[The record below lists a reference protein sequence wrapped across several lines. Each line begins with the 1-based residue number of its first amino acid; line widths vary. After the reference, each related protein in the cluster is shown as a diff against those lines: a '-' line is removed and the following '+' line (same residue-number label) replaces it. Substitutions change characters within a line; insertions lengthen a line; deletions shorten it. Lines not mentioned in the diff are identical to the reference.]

1 MGLQKVLFL
10 LTFYH
15 STTWKHLPYQKKVDN
30 MQIGVITHKS
40 TILFFV
46 NTQEEWKRPF
56 REVQL
61 YKSSTDFYLQVYR
74 TVLIIRNIRK
84 TFYFTNP
91 LYLSLGCYQLFFF
104 STFAIVKNRKKTN
117 ASVEDIKGHQPT
129 SYLIKTKHN
138 KNETQ

>member
-1 MGLQKVLFL
+1 M
-10 LTFYH
+10 
-15 STTWKHLPYQKKVDN
+15 DN
-30 MQIGVITHKS
+30 IQIGVITHKN

-46 NTQEEWKRPF
+46 NTQEERKRPF

-61 YKSSTDFYLQVYR
+61 YKSSTDFDLQVYR

>member
-30 MQIGVITHKS
+30 IQIGVITHKS

-46 NTQEEWKRPF
+46 NTQEEWKCPF

-61 YKSSTDFYLQVYR
+61 YKSSTDFDLQVYR
-74 TVLIIRNIRK
+74 TALIIRNIRK

-91 LYLSLGCYQLFFF
+91 LLFITGLLSIIFF

-117 ASVEDIKGHQPT
+117 VSVEDIKSHQAT